1 MLLQAGP
8 AMVPATPNSDKMCCC
23 SENNNHHNPA
33 EEGSTRKPHFTCATC
48 HQLRASSV
56 EKNTCSIL
64 LGAMSDGGA
73 KPALVRHLRRWQAC
87 RRRRRRRKG
96 GGAMRNAYK
105 NNNNNG
111 IQRCNKQARMA
122 RTARAMHATTTRGA
136 IEKRKLRKRIISS
149 MATSNCRSSAMAA
162 RLLLADYNDS
172 AVLPARNSNCL
183 RARTITSAVAAASMA
198 LESSA
203 APKALLGLRRA
214 RATATTTTVIR
225 PLSKLVKCERP
236 IKVHKLATTTAVRQP
251 TPLACLHQQQQLELQ
266 TGLQVDSAQILR
278 VRSRGK
284 PAGVPLEQQLITREF
299 RNKQLP
305 QQQQQ
310 QHCLQLTTTAAAL
323 QRPAAKANYLQH
335 RSWRNLIGCVA
346 STCPTTTATV
356 INTITAAAATNV
368 IASAPATAITTT
380 KSEPNCN
387 AHCSVVSV
395 VATKMS
401 TTRALSAKQDDAKA
415 TTTKSVCVE
424 TRKNISA
431 QQPHVVSCVIVRK
444 SKCRSTIA
452 LTSALTVMVK
462 TAAAASARKAKKA
475 IQPAK
480 STKRDK
486 PTQIKLVRSRA
497 TTTTT
502 ATLFGNIFT
511 ILVGLLTLHATVL
524 RCLLFTALTAAT
536 ATVTAAPFVAQN
548 SLLLLSQQRL
558 GQHSLNNNN
567 NSASSGSSSSSTF
580 PSTSAHNYNHRH
592 TMLPATLASPAT
604 LPPPL
609 ASPPIHTNRMMD
621 IEVLNGSSYSDT
633 LKSLSSTIED
643 TEAAQGDANQL
654 PIFDF
659 GLPRNI
665 TARTGQAEAAIKC
678 RVERLDDKSVSW
690 IRKRDLH
697 ILTVATATY
706 TSDKRFQVT
715 SSKDGREW
723 TLHVKSPQARD
734 TGIYECQVNT
744 EPKMSMAFQ
753 LNIIEIPADSR
764 AIISGPADLH
774 FKVGSAI
781 ILSCHVQQ
789 PSVRDIGP
797 IYWYR
802 GEHIITPFELDED
815 EESNSATG
823 NNNNKNK
830 HSHGNVGG
838 DMSTPPLTGNELAAD
853 VTAPITN
860 AKALTAAAAGASS
873 AMAVTAL
880 HDGLSNDIT
889 PDFTARIAME
899 SQLGDTMKSRLR
911 ISNAQTTD
919 TGNYTCQPTTASSAS
934 VMVHVINDENPAAM
948 QKSSA
953 SSMRVITTTRTSLE
967 ARLPLLLLAAITTII
982 IETLMTR
989 ASVITRTTEATMA
1002 IIATTTLL
1010 VTYLAGVC
1018 PLQEQLQGTSQEAQ
1032 KVNWLRQQQQQK
1044 QQKL

>member
-8 AMVPATPNSDKMCCC
+8 VMVPVTPNSDKMCCC
-23 SENNNHHNPA
+23 SENNNQHHPT
-33 EEGSTRKPHFTCATC
+33 EEGSKRKPHNTCTTC
-48 HQLRASSV
+48 HQLQASSIK
-56 EKNTCSIL
+56 KNVCSTH
-64 LGAMSDGGA
+64 LGAMPGGDA
-73 KPALVRHLRRWQAC
+73 KPALVRHLRLWQAC
-87 RRRRRRRKG
+87 RRRRRRKKG
-96 GGAMRNAYK
+96 GGEMRNAHK
-105 NNNNNG
+105 NNNNNS
-111 IQRCNKQARMA
+111 IQRCNKHKQARVA
-122 RTARAMHATTTRGA
+122 RTRRTMHATTTRGA
-136 IEKRKLRKRIISS
+136 IEKRKLRKRVISS
-149 MATSNCRSSAMAA
+149 MATSNCSGAA
-162 RLLLADYNDS
+162 LATRLLLADYNDS
-172 AVLPARNSNCL
+172 GMLQARNSNCL
-183 RARTITSAVAAASMA
+183 RARTTTTTAAAAARVA
-198 LESSA
+198 LESRA
-203 APKALLGLRRA
+203 KELLGLRSA
-214 RATATTTTVIR
+214 RAATKTTTTIVTTITGTR

-236 IKVHKLATTTAVRQP
+236 IKNATLATTASEQQP
-251 TPLACLHQQQQLELQ
+251 TPLACLHQQQQLE
-266 TGLQVDSAQILR
+266 TGFQVDSAGMLR
-278 VRSRGK
+278 ARSSGK
-284 PAGVPLEQQLITREF
+284 PAGVSLEQQLITREF
-299 RNKQLP
+299 QNKQL
-305 QQQQQ
+305 QQQQ
-310 QHCLQLTTTAAAL
+310 QHCLQLTTAAAL
-323 QRPAAKANYLQH
+323 QQPAAKVNYLQH

-346 STCPTTTATV
+346 STCPTTTATI
-356 INTITAAAATNV
+356 INTITAAATNV
-368 IASAPATAITTT
+368 IATAPATTATTP
-380 KSEPNCN
+380 SAPNCN
-387 AHCSVVSV
+387 AHCSAVSV
-395 VATKMS
+395 VDTKMS
-401 TTRALSAKQDDAKA
+401 TTRTLSAKQNVAKS
-415 TTTKSVCVE
+415 TTSKFVCVE
-424 TRKNISA
+424 MKNISA
-431 QQPHVVSCVIVRK
+431 QQRHVVPCVIARK

-462 TAAAASARKAKKA
+462 TAAVTIAKKA

-486 PTQIKLVRSRA
+486 PTQIKLARSRA

-502 ATLFGNIFT
+502 AMLFGNIFT
-511 ILVGLLTLHATVL
+511 VLVGLLTLHATVL

-536 ATVTAAPFVAQN
+536 ATVTATPFVAQN
-548 SLLLLSQQRL
+548 SLLLLSQQKL
-558 GQHSLNNNN
+558 EQHSHNNNN
-567 NSASSGSSSSSTF
+567 NTSSGSSSSSTF

-592 TMLPATLASPAT
+592 TMLPATLASPVT
-604 LPPPL
+604 QPPAL
-609 ASPPIHTNRMMD
+609 APPAIRNRMMD

-643 TEAAQGDANQL
+643 AEAGQGDVNQL

-815 EESNSATG
+815 EESDSDIVINS
-823 NNNNKNK
+823 NKNK
-830 HSHGNVGG
+830 HSHSNAGG
-838 DMSTPPLTGNELAAD
+838 GMATPALTGNELAAD

-860 AKALTAAAAGASS
+860 AKALTAAAGGPS
-873 AMAVTAL
+873 AMAATVP

-953 SSMRVITTTRTSLE
+953 SSMRITTTTRISLA

-989 ASVITRTTEATMA
+989 ANVITRTTNATMA
-1002 IIATTTLL
+1002 IISTITTTTLL
-1010 VTYLAGVC
+1010 ITYLTGVYM
-1018 PLQEQLQGTSQEAQ
+1018 PQPQQQFTRQETQ
-1032 KVNWLRQQQQQK
+1032 KLNWLRQQ
-1044 QQKL
+1044 

>member
-8 AMVPATPNSDKMCCC
+8 AMLPATPNSDKMCCC
-23 SENNNHHNPA
+23 SENNNHPHPT
-33 EEGSTRKPHFTCATC
+33 EEGSSRKPHFTCATC
-48 HQLRASSV
+48 LQLQASSD
-56 EKNTCSIL
+56 ENNTCSVL

-96 GGAMRNAYK
+96 GGEMRNAYK
-105 NNNNNG
+105 NNNNS
-111 IQRCNKQARMA
+111 IQRCNKQARLA
-122 RTARAMHATTTRGA
+122 RTTRAMHATTTRGVA

-149 MATSNCRSSAMAA
+149 MATSNCWGSAMVA

-172 AVLPARNSNCL
+172 GMLQARNSNCL
-183 RARTITSAVAAASMA
+183 RAKTTTSATAAASVA
-198 LESSA
+198 LESCA
-203 APKALLGLRRA
+203 ATKALLGLRRA
-214 RATATTTTVIR
+214 RARATTTTTTKVTR

-236 IKVHKLATTTAVRQP
+236 RKVHKLATTAAEQQP
-251 TPLACLHQQQQLELQ
+251 TPLACLHHQKQLQQSES
-266 TGLQVDSAQILR
+266 GLQVDSARILR
-278 VRSRGK
+278 ANSSDK

-305 QQQQQ
+305 SQQK
-310 QHCLQLTTTAAAL
+310 QHCLQRTTAAAL

-356 INTITAAAATNV
+356 INTITAAAAANV
-368 IASAPATAITTT
+368 IASAPATAITTA
-380 KSEPNCN
+380 SAHNCN
-387 AHCSVVSV
+387 AHCSAVSV

-424 TRKNISA
+424 TKNISA
-431 QQPHVVSCVIVRK
+431 QQPGLVVPCVIVRK

-462 TAAAASARKAKKA
+462 TAAAASARIAKKA

-480 STKRDK
+480 PTKRDK
-486 PTQIKLVRSRA
+486 PTQIKLFRSRA
-497 TTTTT
+497 TT
-502 ATLFGNIFT
+502 ATLYGNIFT
-511 ILVGLLTLHATVL
+511 ILVALLTLHATVL

-558 GQHSLNNNN
+558 GQHSHSSNNNN
-567 NSASSGSSSSSTF
+567 NNTSSGSSSSSTL

-592 TMLPATLASPAT
+592 TMLPVTLASPAT
-604 LPPPL
+604 QPPPL
-609 ASPPIHTNRMMD
+609 ASPPIRTNRMMD

-633 LKSLSSTIED
+633 LRSLSSIIED
-643 TEAAQGDANQL
+643 AEAAQGDVNQL

-815 EESNSATG
+815 EESNSDTN

-830 HSHGNVGG
+830 HSHSNVGG
-838 DMSTPPLTGNELAAD
+838 DMSTPALTGNELAAD

-860 AKALTAAAAGASS
+860 AKALTAAAAGGSS
-873 AMAVTAL
+873 AMAVTAP

-953 SSMRVITTTRTSLE
+953 SSMRITTTTTTTRISSE

-989 ASVITRTTEATMA
+989 ANVITRTTEATMA
-1002 IIATTTLL
+1002 IIATITTTTTLL

-1018 PLQEQLQGTSQEAQ
+1018 PLQ
-1032 KVNWLRQQQQQK
+1032 QQQSTSS
-1044 QQKL
+1044 